1 MAEPSDEE
9 LLAEAIRLSQQTAE
23 AEQSFATGAE
33 ATPPGDPTAPAE
45 AHAQP
50 QQPPHPHPQPQLQQP
65 QQEQLVEQLVAMSFS
80 AEAARQAVLLEP
92 ALAMLLGE
100 PAAAATPPPPPA
112 PAPAA
117 ALLEDEE
124 NGGVTQAELLSMHGM
139 QSAIQRMQADGG
151 EDAFWR
157 AKRRLDT
164 LIGNILRSPEEP
176 KYRKINTANKT
187 LSRDVFA
194 LAGARELLLQCGF
207 EPWAELAADGSV
219 LVLPVEAPLAKLRE
233 GQAQLLACAE
243 ASIAAAGGPT
253 AGGGAGGG
261 AGTGGGGS
269 GSFRCKGCSG
279 SFDQRRRHGPR
290 TEMWQSDKVGVFQY
304 KCRACADF
312 SLCEECYDGSGRAG
326 HPPDHEFEI
335 IGPEEPAMKGAPMP
349 PPMGGKHGRRGPWG

>member
-50 QQPPHPHPQPQLQQP
+50 QQPS

-80 AEAARQAVLLEP
+80 AEAARQAVLLSGGAGLEP
-92 ALAMLLGE
+92 ALALLLGE
-100 PAAAATPPPPPA
+100 PAAAATPAAPPPA

-151 EDAFWR
+151 DDAFWR

-219 LVLPVEAPLAKLRE
+219 LVLPVDAPLAKLRE

-253 AGGGAGGG
+253 AGGGARGG
-261 AGTGGGGS
+261 AGGGSGGGS

-290 TEMWQSDKVGVFQY
+290 TEMWQSRSACSSTSAAPAPTSRCARSATTALVTRTNLSSGLRRPHDLRNI
-304 KCRACADF
+304 RADR
-312 SLCEECYDGSGRAG
+312 EG
-326 HPPDHEFEI
+326 
-335 IGPEEPAMKGAPMP
+335 
-349 PPMGGKHGRRGPWG
+349 